1 MVTSQYENLYVSTRN
16 AVDAT
21 KYVDEVVELLSRS
34 ILPITPKEIGVYL
47 FGDDYLRPIE
57 TSAPFHPYHYDYRK
71 ASQRAVIA
79 QIMRHLHAAGLVKRE
94 YLDGDPIEIE
104 DTEWVP
110 DEPPYTVPRY
120 IDVHDDEG
128 NTYQIEN
135 PKWDWVKARNACD
148 NGHYERVKKTI
159 IPKIKVWVWV
169 GEK

>member
-21 KYVDEVVELLSRS
+21 KYVDEVVELLSCS

-47 FGDDYLRPIE
+47 FGDGYLK
-57 TSAPFHPYHYDYRK
+57 APESYSDNYRK
-71 ASQRAVIA
+71 RSQRAVIA

-120 IDVHDDEG
+120 INVHDDEG

-135 PKWDWVKARNACD
+135 PKWDRVKAENARD
-148 NGHYERVKKTI
+148 SGHYERVKKTI